1 MRHRV
6 STAVRI
12 RESAARPKPWV
23 PTLSVRVVA
32 LLLLAVVGVGCPC
45 IRGPVNASPALRWW
59 LFSNFGAQR
68 ICPEMLKRSAPLAL
82 TPGTNTIGRFY
93 PEQCS
98 TVVNDAAQTVTL
110 NFAGSGLA
118 WTPIGGRLGFQVS
131 ASIEYRMDFF
141 MAEEGVYV
149 WARPNRTLAG
159 PEFKVLSVEY
169 KVANWAA
176 QGPAGYLVNT
186 FGSQI
191 VQAQLA
197 SGFTVVHTD
206 DGDEFAIGQLQP
218 PQRPPK
224 PFATDEGRFIFANE
238 TTEVH
243 AEQIDLLGPFEVVDS
258 DQALY
263 LRLFVKGPA
272 VDVLVLY
279 RGAGGSLAPAAPAR
293 AAARSAAAT
302 GPHDLLGCAQSGHP
316 AAYPSAARPVLHR
329 HRQQLACRL
338 HEPALEP
345 ARSGRRQRSGRLLR
359 GRARRSRRVESA
371 GKRRRVGPELSQRLL
386 YTARPTA
393 TTSVERALR

>member
-1 MRHRV
+1 MLHRV
-6 STAVRI
+6 RSDVRI
-12 RESAARPKPWV
+12 RQSAPRPKPWV
-23 PTLSVRVVA
+23 PTLGVRVLA
-32 LLLLAVVGVGCPC
+32 LLLLAVIGVGCPC

-98 TVVNDAAQTVTL
+98 TVVNDATQTVTL

-159 PEFKVLSVEY
+159 PDFKVLSVEY

-224 PFATDEGRFIFANE
+224 PFATEEGRFIFANE

-243 AEQIDLLGPFEVVDS
+243 AEQLDLLGPFEVVDS

-279 RGAGGSLAPAAPAR
+279 RGAG
-293 AAARSAAAT
+293 
-302 GPHDLLGCAQSGHP
+302 DLW
-316 AAYPSAARPVLHR
+316 
-329 HRQQLACRL
+329 RQQLQL
-338 HEPALEP
+338 GQPLGPPPQPALMTFAAAP
-345 ARSGRRQRSGRLLR
+345 NQDIRQRIPLPPGQYYVAIDNS
-359 GRARRSRRVESA
+359 S
-371 GKRRRVGPELSQRLL
+371 RVGTTNPPWNPLGVVGGNAAVVSYVAELGE
-386 YTARPTA
+386 AD
-393 TTSVERALR
+393 E